1 MADVLGVPIG
11 RIRTWRNIRG
21 TWRHFGNLHGIKN
34 CTHEQFDALEV
45 PDEDIAAYILRR
57 EEIKERDSLL
67 KTADA
72 MPRRYEELLE
82 ERDERIVRITEEREA
97 KLQEYL
103 EDFAAPTQADVDNL
117 RLLAGTI
124 LAAEYTQRAQM
135 AWMDGTDQASIQTK
149 AILSREST
157 DLTREVRQLIK
168 DMGLDMPT
176 RARKTETEDAVAY
189 IRRMVEGASEFI
201 DEHVVEVEHCGILL
215 RQDADFFPELYTKLS
230 KQCPRCGEMVEVEYG
245 ELKEIRGKDSDL

>member
-21 TWRHFGNLHGIKN
+21 TWRHFGNLHNIPN
-34 CTHEQFDALEV
+34 CTHERFDELEV
-45 PDEDIAAYILRR
+45 PDEDIAAYILKR
-57 EEIKERDSLL
+57 EEVRERDSLL

-72 MPRRYEELLE
+72 MPRKYEELLA
-82 ERDERIVRITEEREA
+82 ERDERVVRITEEREA
-97 KLQEYL
+97 KLREYL

-117 RLLAGTI
+117 RLLAGTM
-124 LAAEYTQRAQM
+124 LAAEYNQQAQM
-135 AWMDGTDQASIQTK
+135 AYMDRTDQASIQIK
-149 AILSREST
+149 ATLSKEAT

-189 IRRMVEGASEFI
+189 IRRMVEGASAFI
-201 DEHVVEVEHCGILL
+201 DEHVVEMEHCGILL
-215 RQDADFFPELYTKLS
+215 RQDADFFPEIYTKLV
-230 KQCPRCGEMVEVEYG
+230 KQCPRCREMIEVEYG
-245 ELKEIRGKDSDL
+245 ELCEMPKV